1 MAGLDPDEA
10 LERDMQKVR
19 RARGQGFSS
28 SSIPEIIEAVM
39 WTGVALTVT
48 GMIVALPFVGADKLI
63 PGNLWLGMS
72 MLCILLFGGV
82 GMLLR
87 AARAGMAQRVD
98 RQMDQTLRR

>member
-1 MAGLDPDEA
+1 MSGPDLDDA
-10 LERDMQKVR
+10 LESDMQKVR
-19 RARGQGFSS
+19 QARRGGMSS
-28 SSIPEIIEAVM
+28 PSIPETIEAVM